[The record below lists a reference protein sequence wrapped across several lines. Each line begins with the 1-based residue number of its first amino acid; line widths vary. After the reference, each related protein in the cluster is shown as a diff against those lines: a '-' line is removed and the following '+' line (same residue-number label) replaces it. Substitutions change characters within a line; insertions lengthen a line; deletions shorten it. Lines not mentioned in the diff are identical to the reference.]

1 MGSQIHM
8 RLLQRERPSTYS
20 RGSNFPDNLALK
32 LKTEVFSKNYGG
44 ESLEEED
51 ANVDL
56 SSSLTPLKDYTE
68 YRLKCLEKSKMKNS
82 FKQEEFEVLE
92 KLSAMRE
99 STLKIMIDGGDV
111 ETS

>member
-1 MGSQIHM
+1 MKFQ
-8 RLLQRERPSTYS
+8 
-20 RGSNFPDNLALK
+20 DNLALK

-44 ESLEEED
+44 ESLEED

-68 YRLKCLEKSKMKNS
+68 YRLKCLEKSKIQNNS

-99 STLKIMIDGGDV
+99 STLKIFLFFMFFVLDNLP
-111 ETS
+111 